1 MGHRPPSLY
10 RTKQD
15 VSHTVTTVF
24 TTTWN
29 PVYGMKFW
37 PRFEAIPKGQSVLSK
52 VKDFCCGFG
61 NLGLLVLLPKE
72 SVLFWRA
79 CNWLQMDLS

>member
-1 MGHRPPSLY
+1 M
-10 RTKQD
+10 
-15 VSHTVTTVF
+15 TVF
-24 TTTWN
+24 TATYN
-29 PVYGMKFW
+29 PMYGMKFW
-37 PRFEAIPKGQSVLSK
+37 LHFEAIPKGQSVFSK

-61 NLGLLVLLPKE
+61 NLGVLCLLPKE